1 MAKDDLEAAFGR
13 MESGEKGE
21 AANDNSSSGGKHE
34 DNAGE
39 EIHSMHHV
47 NAGGKH
53 HVTKHSA
60 KGVEHSSHEAGEEK
74 GDCPLC
80 GGTGKE

>member
-1 MAKDDLEAAFGR
+1 MAQNDLEAAFGK
-13 MESGEKGE
+13 MESSTKGE
-21 AANDNSSSGGKHE
+21 AANDNSRSGEKHD
-34 DNAGE
+34 DNPGE

-53 HVTKHSA
+53 HVTKHTA
-60 KGVEHSSHEAGEEK
+60 KGVEHSSHDDGDEK

-80 GGTGKE
+80 GK